1 MCNIRGGKEGLST
14 LFHTNKRRAAKK
26 KKKAGS
32 GSTHLINTLKID
44 SPRSLQLPATSA
56 HRPDN

>member
-1 MCNIRGGKEGLST
+1 MCNIRGGKEGLPT
-14 LFHTNKRRAAKK
+14 LFHTNKRRAAK

-32 GSTHLINTLKID
+32 GSTHLINTLEID

-56 HRPDN
+56 HRPDS